1 MSLRQW
7 IALIL
12 VIPVVVI
19 FWVVTVFEILFYPY
33 TAVVVGVL
41 ANGRWLGFKEYLDDV
56 VGRPW
61 WLTVI

>member
-19 FWVVTVFEILFYPY
+19 FWLVTLFEILFYPY
-33 TAVVVGVL
+33 IAVVVGIL
-41 ANGRWLGFKEYLDDV
+41 ANGRWLGFKEYLDNV
-56 VGRPW
+56 VHPFGG
-61 WLTVI
+61 

>member
-19 FWVVTVFEILFYPY
+19 FWIVTVFEILFYPY
-33 TAVVVGVL
+33 IAIVVGLL
-41 ANGRWLGFKEYLDDV
+41 ANGRWIGFKEYLVHV
-56 VGRPW
+56 VGKPFGG
-61 WLTVI
+61 